1 MFKHNCEKCGKG
13 FNKISHL
20 KAHLIKKK
28 PCDKDIKNTTQ
39 FIQLPQNPQNSP
51 IFPNPILS
59 NQINPVQINPV
70 NQVNQVIN
78 KKIEIDNIQIDSDN
92 ESNSSSNIK
101 DAEKLK
107 EKPSHFCI
115 YCKTT
120 FKKKYNLERHINDNR
135 CKVKVSINT
144 TKSKGNIISSNE
156 ELNILLKEHEV
167 DEQTKLILNLM
178 FRQNNEL
185 IKLNSQLKTD
195 YESLRNDNVELRKEI
210 GNLKQTTINN
220 TLNNQNNIIIAHGN
234 EDLNKIE
241 LKTIIEHL
249 ATLDFKNIIPNMAKH
264 VYINDSKPEYKNFC
278 VVDLARNKCQYH
290 NGKKWVTG
298 KTNDKIAKIFD
309 NVNTMLTEP
318 FEKDKLLKTI
328 QFIQNNEDFKT
339 KNTWI
344 NYSKNYLL
352 SLWDENDKEN
362 IENRSEIIN
371 ELKLVFYNN
380 KNEILKITLDEIN

>member
-1 MFKHNCEKCGKG
+1 MFKFNCEKCTKG

-20 KAHLIKKK
+20 KAHLNKKK
-28 PCDKDIKNTTQ
+28 PCDKNKNQVLTSSDLLLTPPPYQ
-39 FIQLPQNPQNSP
+39 NLVQVIQ
-51 IFPNPILS
+51 
-59 NQINPVQINPV
+59 PVQPAQLV
-70 NQVNQVIN
+70 QT
-78 KKIEIDNIQIDSDN
+78 IQIDED
-92 ESNSSSNIK
+92 ESSFKCDCCSI
-101 DAEKLK
+101 
-107 EKPSHFCI
+107 I
-115 YCKTT
+115 
-120 FKKKYNLERHINDNR
+120 FKKKYNLERHIKGNR
-135 CKVKVSINT
+135 CKVTFDIKVG
-144 TKSKGNIISSNE
+144 KSKNNIISSNE
-156 ELNILLKEHEV
+156 ELNILLKEQKV

-185 IKLNSQLKTD
+185 VKLNSQLKSD
-195 YESLRNDNVELRKEI
+195 YESLKNEI
-210 GNLKQTTINN
+210 GKLKQTTINN

-234 EDLNKIE
+234 EDFNKIE

-249 ATLDFKNIIPNMAKH
+249 ATADFKKIIPNMVKH

-290 NGKKWVTG
+290 NGKKWVAG
-298 KTNDKIAKIFD
+298 KTNDRIIKIFD

-328 QFIQNNEDFKT
+328 QFIQNNEDLKT
-339 KNTWI
+339 KSTWI

-362 IENRSEIIN
+362 VENKNDIIN